1 LIPTLAAAIAIPY
14 PPFSTE
20 MPVTLTLLL
29 DLDDTLLGN
38 QIDTFVSSY
47 TRLLARHLSTCVEP
61 KLLVQELMAATAYML
76 ANQRP
81 DQTLEENFSSIF
93 YPKIGLPRSVAQPL
107 IDDFYSRVF
116 PALKQYTQTIPASAA
131 LVKGA
136 FERGYRV
143 AIATNPLFPRTAI
156 LQRLDWA
163 DAGPQD
169 YHFAVIP
176 DYEAFHF
183 AKPNPAFY
191 AELLARLDWPDGPV
205 VMVGDSVENDVIAA
219 RQMGLAS
226 FWISK
231 DGLQPAQGLLAPNA
245 HGSQADV
252 LAWLQTAS
260 LTTPDF
266 NTPQASLAIL
276 LSTPAVLHSLRKE
289 VPLDGWLKPPAPNE
303 WRLAEII
310 CHLRDVEAEVNL
322 PRLRKIVAE
331 DNPFL
336 PGIDTE
342 PWALQRSY
350 NSQDCMQALDDFIA
364 ARKESAAL
372 LEKLEPAAW
381 LRTAQHSILGS
392 TTLLGIVG
400 IIASHDRLHIQQV
413 HQVMRLTSV

>member
-1 LIPTLAAAIAIPY
+1 
-14 PPFSTE
+14 
-20 MPVTLTLLL
+20 MPLTLTLLL

-47 TRLLARHLSTCVEP
+47 TRLLARHLSTSVEP
-61 KLLVQELMAATAYML
+61 KLLVQELLAATGYML

-93 YPKIGLPRSVAQPL
+93 YPKIGLPRSIAQPL
-107 IDDFYSRVF
+107 INDFYSRVF

-136 FERGYRV
+136 FERGYCV

-163 DAGPQD
+163 DANPQD
-169 YHFAVIP
+169 YLFAVIP
-176 DYEAFHF
+176 DYETFHF
-183 AKPNPAFY
+183 AKPNPAFF

-205 VMVGDSVENDVIAA
+205 VMVGDSIENDVIAA

-231 DGLQPAQGLLAPNA
+231 DGLQAAQGLLAPNA
-245 HGSQADV
+245 RGSQADV
-252 LAWLQTAS
+252 LPWLQAAS
-260 LTTPDF
+260 LTAPDF
-266 NTPQASLAIL
+266 NTSQASLAVL
-276 LSTPAVLHSLRKE
+276 LSTPAVLHSLSKE
-289 VPLDGWLKPPAPNE
+289 VPLDGWLKPPAPYE
-303 WRLAEII
+303 WCLAEIV

-322 PRLRKIVAE
+322 PRLRKMVDE

-342 PWALQRSY
+342 PWALQRKY
-350 NSQDCMQALDDFIA
+350 NSQNCRQALDDFIA
-364 ARKESAAL
+364 ARMESVAL
-372 LEKLEPAAW
+372 LENLEPAAW
-381 LRTAQHSILGS
+381 LRTARHSILGP
-392 TTLLGIVG
+392 TTLQGIVG
-400 IIASHDRLHIQQV
+400 ATTSHDRLHIQQA